1 MSDDQ
6 DAPTT
11 RFPRIEATPEE
22 STGPIGRPVPAAEDG
37 PPAAP
42 TMLEQM
48 GGVTGI
54 IASSV
59 PVVVF
64 VVANLLT
71 ELRTAVYAAVGAG
84 IVVLL
89 VRLVRRDPVMPAISG
104 LFGVGVCALV
114 ANQTG
119 EARGFYLPGLL
130 YSGFLGLVALV
141 SIVVRWPLAGAIWHG
156 INGHGTEWR
165 ADPRLVRAYGWATGV
180 WAATFLA
187 KVVVQGGL
195 YLANSETWLGVARL
209 VMGYPLTAVAILATV
224 LIVRRVPARSAPAG
238 RPA

>member
-1 MSDDQ
+1 MTNRRDDEAPTIRLPRSGAAPDDETAPL
-6 DAPTT
+6 DAPV
-11 RFPRIEATPEE
+11 RDER
-22 STGPIGRPVPAAEDG
+22 AERL
-37 PPAAP
+37 P
-42 TMLEQM
+42 TVMEQM

-54 IASSV
+54 VASTV

-64 VVANLLT
+64 VVANVLT
-71 ELRTAVYAAVGAG
+71 ELRTAVYAAIGAG
-84 IVVLL
+84 VLVLL
-89 VRLVRRDPVMPAISG
+89 WRLVRRDPVMPAISG

-130 YSGFLGLVALV
+130 YSAFLGVGALV

-165 ADPRLVRAYGWATGV
+165 SDPRLVRAYGWATGV

-195 YLANSETWLGVARL
+195 YLAKSETWLGVARL

-224 LIVRRVPARSAPAG
+224 LIVRRVPTTTSS
-238 RPA
+238 